1 MKTIPQM
8 IDIYIDDSF
17 GAAHQ
22 NANKISKERNETHTH
37 TQRKIEIAKIKEIET
52 RNHSSTC
59 VCPGS

>member
-37 TQRKIEIAKIKEIET
+37 TA
-52 RNHSSTC
+52 
-59 VCPGS
+59 